1 MANRLQIPL
10 EGYSNPNFT
19 FPEPGTQP
27 SRGNVQARPDFIRTN
42 GGPPPGTMPGGGP
55 DVTDAEFRNAKPIGG
70 SPQTIKPVP
79 SSGGGRYYDAARA
92 AGAKVGDTVRAVAGN
107 PVVRGAGKVLAAAD
121 AANQGLQAVD
131 HFQGGDNV
139 MGGYHAIRAATSV
152 GAANGNPVAMAAAG
166 GLAAGDAL
174 YNHGLSEDTKGS
186 IGSGLNKIVRGV
198 GKTFGQ
204 DWGVDPTKGDA
215 ATFGGGST
223 PSPTASPKTN
233 TPTSP
238 DGGIPLG
245 SQNPLRVLE
254 RNAGIANP
262 GSAPPTQ
269 APNLKFGEASAPGT
283 FGNGYT
289 DLGGGIGGKGSGSR
303 GQPNDF
309 TNIGADGKPTA
320 LSQGDSRT
328 PDQIANGEKIKAQT
342 AATVAAAGGLGNL
355 QRQNALMAANIRDG
369 VDPHRGFNGPQVSIM
384 QNTSGSGRGQS
395 GGGKD
400 DLASLVKS
408 LKGSGIKVSHN
419 TLRSIIAAQSQ
430 QQAAQI
436 QANASMYGHDST
448 SRTQLATNANTVA
461 AQREGNQ
468 LQAESSKYG
477 HDVTAQGNRIRQAFE
492 QKKFGIEQG
501 WKQVDHNR
509 AVGNDTRQAREHG
522 EKMFNESVGR
532 MFPGQEGAA
541 DAAAFT
547 KAAHHTIANHVNNLR
562 KSGSPEAMAKAQEIE
577 ANPWSSEMMSRLAQG
592 YQVRKTSAA
601 NHGNW
606 GTPGS
611 GKHVES
617 DDLFSYTADPTRKT
631 DKGMFDNEVPLRNGG
646 TISENAA
653 MGTSAI
659 KNAFGYGQ
667 RTQDQINYIN
677 QR

>member
-1 MANRLQIPL
+1 MANPLQIPL
-10 EGYSNPNFT
+10 DGHERPNFT
-19 FPEPGTQP
+19 IPPAGAQP
-27 SRGNVQARPDFIRTN
+27 SSGNLQARPNF
-42 GGPPPGTMPGGGP
+42 TMPKGGATAMG
-55 DVTDAEFRNAKPIGG
+55 VSDAEFRNARPIGG
-70 SPQTIKPVP
+70 DPQTIKPVTAP
-79 SSGGGRYYDAARA
+79 TSNVTTVGGLKAQQGIAGKAGYLAGRAGALANSPGGRVVGKFAGA
-92 AGAKVGDTVRAVAGN
+92 AGVVSNFNDYKLDDPEVDSSATGTFNALKQGDFA
-107 PVVRGAGKVLAAAD
+107 GAGRSLGKGAIEAGMDLGSF
-121 AANQGLQAVD
+121 AANTADVFVPGQPFSQGYNRLLKSQFGDQLVD
-131 HFQGGDNV
+131 RTQPK
-139 MGGYHAIRAATSV
+139 A
-152 GAANGNPVAMAAAG
+152 PAG
-166 GLAAGDAL
+166 
-174 YNHGLSEDTKGS
+174 
-186 IGSGLNKIVRGV
+186 
-198 GKTFGQ
+198 
-204 DWGVDPTKGDA
+204 PTKG
-215 ATFGGGST
+215 ATTPLPFGAPDPNQRVARNLPGASGESLKGAYGAY
-223 PSPTASPKTN
+223 SPA
-233 TPTSP
+233 
-238 DGGIPLG
+238 
-245 SQNPLRVLE
+245 
-254 RNAGIANP
+254 
-262 GSAPPTQ
+262 
-269 APNLKFGEASAPGT
+269 GT
-283 FGNGYT
+283 FDKSYT

-355 QRQNALMAANIRDG
+355 QRQNSLMAANIRDG

-384 QNTSGSGRGQS
+384 QNTSGSGRG
-395 GGGKD
+395 KD

-408 LKGSGIKVSHN
+408 LKDSGIKVSHN
-419 TLRSIIAAQSQ
+419 TLRAIIAAQSQ

-477 HDVTAQGNRIRQAFE
+477 HDVTAQGNRIRQAFD

-592 YQVRKTSAA
+592 YQVRKTSRE

-653 MGTSAI
+653 SGTSAI

>member
-1 MANRLQIPL
+1 MANPL
-10 EGYSNPNFT
+10 KDPYVEAAP
-19 FPEPGTQP
+19 
-27 SRGNVQARPDFIRTN
+27 RG
-42 GGPPPGTMPGGGP
+42 G
-55 DVTDAEFRNAKPIGG
+55 
-70 SPQTIKPVP
+70 KPVDPAQIKTAAPMTMSEAP
-79 SSGGGRYYDAARA
+79 SMAVPGMVVPPVGSANIQANA
-92 AGAKVGDTVRAVAGN
+92 AGADAAGRMMAN
-107 PVVRGAGKVLAAAD
+107 AAALSNRPLVD
-121 AANQGLQAVD
+121 SAKDGPLSLPRPEGSSFSPEGNFTVSNLKNRAQEFSNSWDKGNYAHALGTGTRAMMELPGSAAIDVGRGLVD
-131 HFQGGDNV
+131 
-139 MGGYHAIRAATSV
+139 MATS
-152 GAANGNPVAMAAAG
+152 APVKDFAG
-166 GLAAGDAL
+166 GVV
-174 YNHGLSEDTKGS
+174 NPGS
-186 IGSGLNKIVRGV
+186 
-198 GKTFGQ
+198 
-204 DWGVDPTKGDA
+204 A
-215 ATFGGGST
+215 
-223 PSPTASPKTN
+223 PTAPK
-233 TPTSP
+233 PAGAPAAIPASP

-245 SQNPLRVLE
+245 SQNPLRMLE
-254 RNAGIANP
+254 RNAGIASP
-262 GSAPPTQ
+262 GSAPLTQ
-269 APNLKFGEASAPGT
+269 APKLKFGEASAPNT

-289 DLGGGIGGKGSGSR
+289 DMGGGIGGKGSGSR

-355 QRQNALMAANIRDG
+355 QRQNSLMAANIRDG

-384 QNTSGSGRGQS
+384 QNTSGSGR
-395 GGGKD
+395 GKD

-468 LQAESSKYG
+468 LQADTAKYG
-477 HDVTAQGNRIRQAFE
+477 HDLTAQSNRIRNAFE
-492 QKKFGIEQG
+492 QKKFSIEQG

-509 AVGNDTRQAREHG
+509 AMGNDTRQAREHG

-562 KSGSPEAMAKAQEIE
+562 KSGSPEAMAKAQELE

-653 MGTSAI
+653 SGTSAI